1 MNDKYKKGKIM
12 ISYKPVK
19 NSRNVKVFLKG
30 KLVGVI
36 EEVDGGFAY
45 FPKGFSVK
53 GSTFKTI
60 EDAKKTL

>member
-1 MNDKYKKGKIM
+1 M